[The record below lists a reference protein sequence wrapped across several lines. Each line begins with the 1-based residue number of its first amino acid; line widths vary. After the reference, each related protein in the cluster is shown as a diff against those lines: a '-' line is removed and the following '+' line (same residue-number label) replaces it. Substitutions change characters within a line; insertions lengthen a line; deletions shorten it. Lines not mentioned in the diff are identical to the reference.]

1 MTKGEKL
8 SFFVVDTNSNEC
20 VCVSLC
26 VSLCVSVYV
35 SDSASDGEPSLDK
48 NTCADCFLLILT
60 FV

>member
-20 VCVSLC
+20 VC